1 MVFRHGPGS
10 RTAVDIDVAG
20 KDQGGA
26 GGFRGRESVLR
37 KERDEPRPLG
47 VRDRRR
53 MDNDVHA
60 ADRLDD
66 RFARAKVRCDHLDPR
81 RESRSFSAGTD
92 HGADLVAREPGSAH
106 DGASNQS
113 PGTEDRKPHVHRTIA
128 AREKDDASNAAT
140 AYVHDACTSPPYGRE
155 ATVSRRP
162 ASVRRGGGG
171 RWAAGTKWGP
181 ARRDPWA
188 SGRPPRRGGHSGPPR
203 CSRVAKS

>member
-20 KDQGGA
+20 KDQGAA
-26 GGFRGRESVLR
+26 GGSGGGEGVLR
-37 KERDEPRPLG
+37 KEGDEPGPLG
-47 VRDRRR
+47 VRAGRR

-140 AYVHDACTSPPYGRE
+140 AYVHDACISPPYGRE

-171 RWAAGTKWGP
+171 RWAAGAKRGPGARSSWSSCWRP
-181 ARRDPWA
+181 ARWA
-188 SGRPPRRGGHSGPPR
+188 SWPPP
-203 CSRVAKS
+203 